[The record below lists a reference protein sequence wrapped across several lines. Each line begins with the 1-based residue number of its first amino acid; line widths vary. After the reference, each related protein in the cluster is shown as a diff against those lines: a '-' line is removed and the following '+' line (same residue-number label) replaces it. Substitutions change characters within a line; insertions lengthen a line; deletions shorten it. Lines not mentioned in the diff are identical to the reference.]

1 MTLKE
6 RFMDCLTGKSDE
18 KLCGCTTTYGVVEL
32 MKRCGSERPAADTD
46 PIAMTELALAGPR
59 YAGFEWVKGMG
70 WDITAVSEALGC
82 GLGEPEIDR
91 QYCIKEHPFDKSLDG
106 LDCPANF
113 LERGRFPAY
122 KENLRL
128 LKEKVGQ
135 ELALFGE
142 TEGAFTAAAN
152 LVGTEQ
158 FMKWTFREP
167 DKVTQVLEVTTQAV
181 IRAVNFAFDQGVDY
195 YVLAEPTSGP
205 ALMSPKMWEKFVLPA
220 MRKIVTQA
228 KGPLV
233 LHICGN
239 TDKIISLMCDTG
251 VAGISIEEKA
261 DMKCAVAIAR
271 PRGVKVFG
279 NVSTATTLF
288 SGTPEECYGEATRA
302 LENDV
307 DFLAPGCGI
316 APGSPLENLLQMKR
330 ARDDFNRR

>member
-6 RFMDCLTGKSDE
+6 RFMDCLAGKSDE

-32 MKRCGSERPAADTD
+32 MKRCGYERPAADTD

-70 WDITAVSEALGC
+70 WDITAVSEVLGC
-82 GLGEPEIDR
+82 RLGEPEIDR
-91 QYCIKEHPFDKSLDG
+91 QYCIKEHPCDKSLDG
-106 LDCPANF
+106 LDCPADF
-113 LERGRFPAY
+113 LQRGRFPAY

-135 ELALFGE
+135 ELAIFGE

-205 ALMSPKMWEKFVLPA
+205 ALMSPKMWETFVLPL
-220 MRKIVTQA
+220 MKKIVTQA

-261 DMKCAVAIAR
+261 DMKGAVAIAR
-271 PRGVKVFG
+271 AKGVKVFG

-288 SGTPEECYGEATRA
+288 SGTPEECYGESTRA

-307 DFLAPGCGI
+307 DFLSPGCGI